1 MRHQS
6 SFVPGIGQIAET
18 LRNGNLIHM
27 AEYLAT
33 ADSAA
38 YWTEHM
44 LKSELAANHLRLLE
58 RALDWCS
65 IDGLILEFGVAS
77 GRTVNHLASLR
88 PAQQVFGFDS
98 FKGLPEAWRPG
109 FGKGRFAQRLPAVR
123 TNVTLVEGL
132 FEDTLADFLAGQQ
145 DDPVAL
151 LHIDC
156 DLYSSSRFVL
166 ATLAPRIS
174 RGTIIVFDE
183 YFNYPGWR
191 HHEFKAFSEFVAAF
205 DHAYDYLGLVPDH
218 QQVCVQISR

>member
-1 MRHQS
+1 MINPS
-6 SFVPGIGQIAET
+6 SFLPGIGQFAGAPQ
-18 LRNGNLIHM
+18 NANLIQM

-33 ADSAA
+33 AESAA

-44 LKSELAANHLRLLE
+44 GKSELAADHLRLLE
-58 RALDWCS
+58 RALDWCN

-77 GRTVNHLASLR
+77 GRTVNHLANLR

-98 FKGLPEAWRPG
+98 FQGLPEAWRPG
-109 FGKGRFAQRLPAVR
+109 FGKGRFAQLVPAVR
-123 TNVTLVEGL
+123 SNVTLVQGL
-132 FEDTLADFLAGQQ
+132 FEDTLAGFLA
-145 DDPVAL
+145 DRPEPVAL

-166 ATLAPRIS
+166 ETLAFRIS

-191 HHEFKAFSEFVAAF
+191 HHEFKAFAEFVAAH
-205 DHAYDYLGLVPDH
+205 DHDYDYLGLVPNH
-218 QQVCVQISR
+218 QQVCVRISR